1 MSYGNNTFGV
11 DMGGGKNSCS
21 IVQTLTQNEVDT
33 GGEQPAGVVKNNN
46 TTNSSSGGIVNIII
60 GGAFGGGGGGISS
73 ILADKLRD
81 MLTNYVNP
89 FSVDDISE
97 TVQTNINSTLYINTI
112 NDFGDFTP
120 NVNTNQSEW
129 NDEQLISSFALSTL
143 GVVNRGLLLY
153 LDNED
158 LKIQVAIIADQIRNE
173 LAPKLITQQAN
184 IIIDVTA
191 SASIDLR
198 YVFYV
203 EKYGPPIG
211 GIFDPIKLAEF
222 V

>member
-11 DMGGGKNSCS
+11 DMGGGKNSNG
-21 IVQTLTQNEVDT
+21 IVQTLTKNEVDT
-33 GGEQPAGVVKNNN
+33 GGEQPTGVVKNNN
-46 TTNSSSGGIVNIII
+46 TTNSSSGGIVNIVI
-60 GGAFGGGGGGISS
+60 GGAFGGGGGGISP

-89 FSVDDISE
+89 FSVDDISG

-120 NVNTNQSEW
+120 AVNTNQSEW

-173 LAPKLITQQAN
+173 LAPKLITQN
-184 IIIDVTA
+184 TGIMIDITA

>member
-1 MSYGNNTFGV
+1 MITANVFGSIMGEGINNNG
-11 DMGGGKNSCS
+11 
-21 IVQTLTQNEVDT
+21 IVQTLTQNEIDT
-33 GGEQPAGVVKNNN
+33 GGYQPLGSIKLHN
-46 TTNSSSGGIVNIII
+46 TTNSSSGGTINIII

-73 ILADKLRD
+73 ILANKLRD

-89 FSVDDISE
+89 FSIDDISG

-112 NDFGDFTP
+112 NDFSEFTP
-120 NVNTNQSEW
+120 AVNTNQNDW
-129 NDEQLISSFALSTL
+129 DDEQLISSFALSTL

-158 LKIQVAIIADQIRNE
+158 LKIQVAIIADRIRNE
-173 LAPKLITQQAN
+173 LAPKLITQN
-184 IIIDVTA
+184 TGIMIDVTA
-191 SASIDLR
+191 TASIDLR

-203 EKYGPPIG
+203 QKYGPPIG

>member
-1 MSYGNNTFGV
+1 MITANIFGSIMGEGINNNGI
-11 DMGGGKNSCS
+11 K
-21 IVQTLTQNEVDT
+21 QTLTQNEIDT
-33 GGEQPAGVVKNNN
+33 GGDQPLGAIKLHN
-46 TTNSSSGGIVNIII
+46 TTNSSSGGVVSIII
-60 GGAFGGGGGGISS
+60 GSAFGGGSGGGISS
-73 ILADKLRD
+73 ILATKLRD
-81 MLTNYVNP
+81 MLINYVNP
-89 FSVDDISE
+89 FTIDDISG

-120 NVNTNQSEW
+120 AVNTNQNDW
-129 NDEQLISSFALSTL
+129 NDEELISSFALSTL

-153 LDNED
+153 LDNDD
-158 LKIQVAIIADQIRNE
+158 LKVQVAIIADQIRNE
-173 LAPKLITQQAN
+173 LKPKLITQN
-184 IIIDVTA
+184 TGIMIDITT

-211 GIFDPIKLAEF
+211 GIFNPIKLAEF

>member
-1 MSYGNNTFGV
+1 MSDGNNTFGI
-11 DMGGGKNSCS
+11 DMGGGQNSNG
-21 IVQTLTQNEVDT
+21 IVRTFTEEEKKT
-33 GGEQPAGVVKNNN
+33 GGEQPDGVVKKNN
-46 TTNSSSGGIVNIII
+46 TTNGSSGGIVNIVI
-60 GGAFGGGGGGISS
+60 GAAFGGGGGISS

-89 FSVDDISE
+89 FSVEDISG

-120 NVNTNQSEW
+120 TVNTNQSEW

-158 LKIQVAIIADQIRNE
+158 LKVQVTIIADQIRNE
-173 LAPKLITQQAN
+173 LAPKLITQN
-184 IIIDVTA
+184 TGIMIDITA

>member
-1 MSYGNNTFGV
+1 MITANVFGSIMGEGINNNG
-11 DMGGGKNSCS
+11 
-21 IVQTLTQNEVDT
+21 IVQTLTQNEIDT
-33 GGEQPAGVVKNNN
+33 GGYQPLGVIKLHN
-46 TTNSSSGGIVNIII
+46 TTNSSSGGTINIII

-73 ILADKLRD
+73 ILANKLRD

-89 FSVDDISE
+89 FSIDDISG

-112 NDFGDFTP
+112 NDFSEFTP
-120 NVNTNQSEW
+120 AVNTNQNDW
-129 NDEQLISSFALSTL
+129 DDEQLISSFALSTL

-158 LKIQVAIIADQIRNE
+158 LKIQVAIIADRIRNE
-173 LAPKLITQQAN
+173 LAPKLITQN
-184 IIIDVTA
+184 TGIMIDITA
-191 SASIDLR
+191 TASIDLR

-203 EKYGPPIG
+203 QKYGPPIG

>member
-1 MSYGNNTFGV
+1 MSDGNNTFGI
-11 DMGGGKNSCS
+11 DMGGGQNSNG
-21 IVQTLTQNEVDT
+21 IVRTLTEAEKKT
-33 GGEQPAGVVKNNN
+33 GGEQPDGVVKNYN
-46 TTNSSSGGIVNIII
+46 TTNGSSGGIVNIVI
-60 GGAFGGGGGGISS
+60 GAAFGGGGGISS

-89 FSVDDISE
+89 FSIDDISG

-120 NVNTNQSEW
+120 DVNTNQSEW

-158 LKIQVAIIADQIRNE
+158 LKVQVAIIADQIRNE
-173 LAPKLITQQAN
+173 LAPKLITQN
-184 IIIDVTA
+184 TGIMIDITA

>member
-1 MSYGNNTFGV
+1 MITANVFGSIMGEGINNNG
-11 DMGGGKNSCS
+11 
-21 IVQTLTQNEVDT
+21 IVQSLTQNEIDT
-33 GGEQPAGVVKNNN
+33 GGYQPLGAIKLHN
-46 TTNSSSGGIVNIII
+46 TTNSNSGGVINIVI

-89 FSVDDISE
+89 FSVDDISG

-112 NDFGDFTP
+112 NDFDDFTP
-120 NVNTNQSEW
+120 PVNTTQNDW

-143 GVVNRGLLLY
+143 GVINRGLLLY

-158 LKIQVAIIADQIRNE
+158 LKIQVAIIADRIRNE
-173 LAPKLITQQAN
+173 LAPKLITQN
-184 IIIDVTA
+184 TGIMIDITT

-203 EKYGPPIG
+203 QKYGPPIG

>member
-1 MSYGNNTFGV
+1 MITANVFGSIMGEGINNNG
-11 DMGGGKNSCS
+11 
-21 IVQTLTQNEVDT
+21 IVQTLTQNEIDT
-33 GGEQPAGVVKNNN
+33 GGYQPLGVIKLHN
-46 TTNSSSGGIVNIII
+46 TTNSSSGGTINIII

-73 ILADKLRD
+73 ILANKLRD

-89 FSVDDISE
+89 FSIDDISG

-112 NDFGDFTP
+112 NDFSEFTP
-120 NVNTNQSEW
+120 AVNTNQNDW
-129 NDEQLISSFALSTL
+129 DDEQLISSFALSTL

-158 LKIQVAIIADQIRNE
+158 LKIQVAIIADRIRNE
-173 LAPKLITQQAN
+173 LAPKLITQN
-184 IIIDVTA
+184 TGIMIDVTA
-191 SASIDLR
+191 TASIDLR

-203 EKYGPPIG
+203 QKYGPPIG

>member
-1 MSYGNNTFGV
+1 MTTANVFGCIMGEGMNNNGISE
-11 DMGGGKNSCS
+11 K
-21 IVQTLTQNEVDT
+21 ITQNEQDT
-33 GGEQPAGVVKNNN
+33 GGDHPLGAIKLHN
-46 TTNSSSGGIVNIII
+46 TTNSSSGGIINIVI
-60 GGAFGGGGGGISS
+60 GAAFGGGGGGISS
-73 ILADKLRD
+73 ILANKLRD
-81 MLTNYVNP
+81 MLTNYINP
-89 FSVDDISE
+89 FSVDDISG

-112 NDFGDFTP
+112 NDFGEFTP
-120 NVNTNQSEW
+120 DVNTTQNNW

-158 LKIQVAIIADQIRNE
+158 LKVQVAIIADQIRNE
-173 LAPKLITQQAN
+173 LAPKLITQN
-184 IIIDVTA
+184 TGIMIDITA

>member
-1 MSYGNNTFGV
+1 MITANVFGSIMGEGINNNGV
-11 DMGGGKNSCS
+11 
-21 IVQTLTQNEVDT
+21 VQTLTQNEIDT
-33 GGEQPAGVVKNNN
+33 GGFQPLGAIKLHN
-46 TTNSSSGGIVNIII
+46 TTNSSSGGVVNIVI
-60 GGAFGGGGGGISS
+60 GGSFGGGGGISS

-89 FSVDDISE
+89 FSVDDISG

-112 NDFGDFTP
+112 NDFNDFTP
-120 NVNTNQSEW
+120 PVNTNQNDW
-129 NDEQLISSFALSTL
+129 DDEQLISSFALSTL
-143 GVVNRGLLLY
+143 GVINRGLLLY

-158 LKIQVAIIADQIRNE
+158 LKIQVAIIADRIRNE
-173 LAPKLITQQAN
+173 LAPKLVTQNTGIMIDIT
-184 IIIDVTA
+184 T
-191 SASIDLR
+191 SATIDLR

>member
-1 MSYGNNTFGV
+1 MITANVFGSIMGEGINNNG
-11 DMGGGKNSCS
+11 
-21 IVQTLTQNEVDT
+21 IVQTLTQNEIDT
-33 GGEQPAGVVKNNN
+33 GGYQPLGVIKLHN
-46 TTNSSSGGIVNIII
+46 TTNSSSGGTINIII

-73 ILADKLRD
+73 ILANKLRD

-89 FSVDDISE
+89 FSIDDISG

-112 NDFGDFTP
+112 NDFSEFTP
-120 NVNTNQSEW
+120 AVNTNQNDW
-129 NDEQLISSFALSTL
+129 DDEQLISSFALSTL

-158 LKIQVAIIADQIRNE
+158 LKIQVAIIADRIRNE
-173 LAPKLITQQAN
+173 LAPKLITQN
-184 IIIDVTA
+184 TGIMIDVTA
-191 SASIDLR
+191 TASIDLR

-203 EKYGPPIG
+203 QKYGPPIG
-211 GIFDPIKLAEF
+211 GIFNPIKLAEF

>member
-1 MSYGNNTFGV
+1 MITANVFGSIMGEGINNNG
-11 DMGGGKNSCS
+11 
-21 IVQTLTQNEVDT
+21 IVQSLTQNEIDT
-33 GGEQPAGVVKNNN
+33 GGFQPLGAIKLHN
-46 TTNSSSGGIVNIII
+46 TTNGTSGSIVNIVV

-89 FSVDDISE
+89 FSVDDISG

-112 NDFGDFTP
+112 NDFNDFIP
-120 NVNTNQSEW
+120 PVNTNQNDW
-129 NDEQLISSFALSTL
+129 DDEQLISSFALSTL
-143 GVVNRGLLLY
+143 GVINRGLLLY
-153 LDNED
+153 LDKED
-158 LKIQVAIIADQIRNE
+158 LKIQVAIIADRIRNE
-173 LAPKLITQQAN
+173 LAPKLVTQNTGIMIDIT
-184 IIIDVTA
+184 T